1 MPDRAARQFRLAR
14 PALLENGIEDEKASA
29 GDHAATLGSSRAR
42 SVDVTVHIKNTKHL
56 ITDKVSQSVLV
67 PVNRRAVSP
76 DVGSPDQR
84 DATISRKA
92 GGGGS
97 TISTES
103 LILAQDERWRR
114 A

>member
-1 MPDRAARQFRLAR
+1 MSSQAAQFRHAR

-29 GDHAATLGSSRAR
+29 GDHAATLGHKAR
-42 SVDVTVHIKNTKHL
+42 SVDVTVHKKHKHL

-67 PVNRRAVSP
+67 PVDRRASQP
-76 DVGSPDQR
+76 RSRLSDQR
-84 DATISRKA
+84 SA
-92 GGGGS
+92 GHGVKPVGGQS